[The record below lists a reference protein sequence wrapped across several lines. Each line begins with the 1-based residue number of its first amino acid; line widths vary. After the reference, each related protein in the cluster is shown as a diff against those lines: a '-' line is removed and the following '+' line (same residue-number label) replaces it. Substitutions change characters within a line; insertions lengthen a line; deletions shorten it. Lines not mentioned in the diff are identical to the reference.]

1 MSSID
6 QVVHVQLK
14 VCMSLLFCRLCFLAS
29 FLEDSF
35 GAFLVTRLEGKWC
48 VDSVE
53 SINSL

>member
-6 QVVHVQLK
+6 QVVHVQPK

-35 GAFLVTRLEGKWC
+35 GAFSVTRLEGKWC
-48 VDSVE
+48 VE